1 MSFVIYK
8 FSKIKESIS
17 KALNQGQENNCLQD
31 ISNKNIL
38 IIAVLSAFI
47 LAGVILGLNLKE
59 KLKSSEPIL
68 TPQPYPNKVVCPQE
82 AKICPDGST
91 VSRNSAKNCAF
102 DECPTIDTGAL
113 DISNWKSYRDEK
125 YGFEVRYPPSWKT
138 KENSGINFAPSVV
151 SLVSPETE
159 KFIKSSLN
167 TIGMSPAE
175 SDIDIYVYLLKDLA
189 RGSDQQITSL
199 KDYLQKNSG
208 PGNIVDFEEAS
219 YKGKKAYKVRLGGEG
234 AYFAVFIDSAPY
246 IYEILFELKANES
259 ELTTVE
265 KQILATFEI
274 KR

>member
-1 MSFVIYK
+1 MAKKTV
-8 FSKIKESIS
+8 
-17 KALNQGQENNCLQD
+17 L
-31 ISNKNIL
+31 IL
-38 IIAVLSAFI
+38 GAVL
-47 LAGVILGLNLKE
+47 LVVIVGITYWLKGLNTLVK
-59 KLKSSEPIL
+59 
-68 TPQPYPNKVVCPQE
+68 E
-82 AKICPDGST
+82 AKDVDYQTTLPGNTTTPSLLPEAAIAPADWR
-91 VSRNSAKNCAF
+91 VYRNK
-102 DECPTIDTGAL
+102 
-113 DISNWKSYRDEK
+113 K

-138 KENSGINFAPSVV
+138 KENSGINFVPSVV

-189 RGSDQQITSL
+189 RDSDQQITSL